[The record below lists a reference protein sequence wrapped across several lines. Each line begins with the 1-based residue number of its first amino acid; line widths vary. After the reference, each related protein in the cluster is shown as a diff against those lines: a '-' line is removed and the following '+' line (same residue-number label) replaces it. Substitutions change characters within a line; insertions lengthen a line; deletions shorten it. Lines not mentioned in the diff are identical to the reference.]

1 MRVEMATATTRATAE
16 ERRSAVLD
24 AAIAEFA
31 QHGFHAAA
39 TTAIA
44 RRAGI
49 SQPYIYALFGS
60 KKELFLATHTRVVEH
75 IRETFAQAVEG
86 AGSPGDALRR
96 MGRAFIAMLGERD
109 ELRCQLQ
116 GYAASGDPD
125 VREHVRREFTGLFD
139 DVARMTGAT
148 RDEVAL
154 LIAGGMFFTI
164 AGALEVPREYWPKPP
179 YREGAT

>member
-1 MRVEMATATTRATAE
+1 MAAAETTRLTAE
-16 ERRSAVLD
+16 SRRDSVLD
-24 AAIAEFA
+24 AAIVEFA
-31 QHGFHAAA
+31 RHGFHAAA

-49 SQPYIYALFGS
+49 SQPYVYALFGS
-60 KKELFLATHTRVVEH
+60 KKALFLETHTRVVEH
-75 IRETFAQAVEG
+75 IREAFARAVEG
-86 AGSPGDALRR
+86 AAGPSDALRR
-96 MGRAFIAMLGERD
+96 MGRAFIALLAERD

-116 GYAASGDPD
+116 GYAASGDPE

-139 DVARMTGAT
+139 DVAQMTGAS

-154 LIAGGMFFTI
+154 FIAGGMFFTI

-179 YREGAT
+179 YGEGAT

>member
-1 MRVEMATATTRATAE
+1 MATATTRTTAAA
-16 ERRSAVLD
+16 RRDTVLD

-60 KKELFLATHTRVVEH
+60 KKELFLAAHTRVVEH
-75 IRETFAQAVEG
+75 IRETLAQAVEG

-96 MGRAFIAMLGERD
+96 MGGAFITLLSERD

-125 VREHVRREFTGLFD
+125 VREHVRAEFTGLFD
-139 DVARMTGAT
+139 DVAAMTGAS

-154 LIAGGMFFTI
+154 FIAGGMFFTI
-164 AGALEVPREYWPKPP
+164 AGALDVPREYWPKPP